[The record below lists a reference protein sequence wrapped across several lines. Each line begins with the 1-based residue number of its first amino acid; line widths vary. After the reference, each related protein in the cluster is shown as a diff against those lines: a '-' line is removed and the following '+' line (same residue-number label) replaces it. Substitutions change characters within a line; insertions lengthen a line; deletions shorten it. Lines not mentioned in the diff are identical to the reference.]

1 MKPNNEPESNMT
13 ENTRLEPS
21 DLLSVREVMKLFRI
35 CRRTVNNWQDS
46 GILRVK
52 KIGSTNHYLRSDI
65 EALVRG
71 EGKTNAA

>member
-1 MKPNNEPESNMT
+1 MT

-52 KIGSTNHYLRSDI
+52 KIGATNHYLRSDV

-71 EGKTNAA
+71 QATKVLDTSSGMGVS